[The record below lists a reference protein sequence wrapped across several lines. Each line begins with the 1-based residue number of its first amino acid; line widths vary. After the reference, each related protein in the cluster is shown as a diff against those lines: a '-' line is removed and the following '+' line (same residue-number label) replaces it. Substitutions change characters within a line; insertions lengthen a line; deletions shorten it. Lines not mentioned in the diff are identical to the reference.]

1 MGVDLSDIHTSTHP
15 AAQCSK
21 LVSAI
26 SPHDPESLTFSAAH
40 LAFSRKQD
48 LVKEVAKY
56 TIRPFIFPLSNPT
69 SSAECTA
76 AEAYLWTE
84 GRAIFASGS
93 PFPPVTIHDKTYRPS
108 QCNNMFI
115 FPYVAPLHHSP
126 LQS

>member
-1 MGVDLSDIHTSTHP
+1 
-15 AAQCSK
+15 
-21 LVSAI
+21 
-26 SPHDPESLTFSAAH
+26 
-40 LAFSRKQD
+40 
-48 LVKEVAKY
+48 VKEVAKY

-115 FPYVAPLHHSP
+115 FPYVAPLPHRP
-126 LQS
+126 LNLQPLSSAHILLVSSCGCIGLGLGAP

>member
-1 MGVDLSDIHTSTHP
+1 MCLPNPESRGHLTLP
-15 AAQCSK
+15 LAP
-21 LVSAI
+21 LVS
-26 SPHDPESLTFSAAH
+26 SCQ
-40 LAFSRKQD
+40 QD

-93 PFPPVTIHDKTYRPS
+93 PFAPVTIHDKTYRPS

-115 FPYVAPLHHSP
+115 FPYVTPRHHRP
-126 LQS
+126 FKTTNTHYIK